1 MLGLKIMTGS
11 IDKATLMPR
20 SLLSLTALAA
30 TLAASF
36 AFAQTPPPPSP
47 SPKAPQEKLSP
58 DPIRP
63 DETTPPQA
71 PSPAPPPEPD
81 APAPSEEPEPEAS
94 ADDPLGVAANVTVA
108 RVASP
113 WSTADGKG
121 FSRVIGVID
130 GTRKR
135 FYAQWL
141 TEPDGRVIET
151 REIEDNDAARLTFG
165 DIRAERGSTGG
176 VTLFLDTQPDRD
188 GLRDT
193 WVLILG
199 APGEIRFGPAMN

>member
-1 MLGLKIMTGS
+1 
-11 IDKATLMPR
+11 MPR
-20 SLLSLTALAA
+20 SPLPAAALAA
-30 TLAASF
+30 LLIASP
-36 AFAQTPPPPSP
+36 ALAQT
-47 SPKAPQEKLSP
+47 
-58 DPIRP
+58 
-63 DETTPPQA
+63 
-71 PSPAPPPEPD
+71 
-81 APAPSEEPEPEAS
+81 APAPSPQAPAEKVDPGPVRPDPTTPAAPETPEGEAEAEAP

-108 RVASP
+108 RIASP

-130 GTRKR
+130 GTRQR

-151 REIEDNDAARLTFG
+151 REIENEDAARLTFG
-165 DIRAERGSTGG
+165 DIRAEPGSTGG
-176 VTLFLDTQPDRD
+176 VTLFLDTQADRD

>member
-1 MLGLKIMTGS
+1 MTGS
-11 IDKATLMPR
+11 IDEATLMPR
-20 SLLSLTALAA
+20 SLLSVAALAA
-30 TLAASF
+30 LLASSA
-36 AFAQTPPPPSP
+36 AFAQTAPAPSP
-47 SPKAPQEKLSP
+47 SPQAPAEKVDP
-58 DPIRP
+58 DPVKP
-63 DETTPPQA
+63 EE
-71 PSPAPPPEPD
+71 PAPA
-81 APAPSEEPEPEAS
+81 APEEPEAEAP

-130 GTRKR
+130 GTRQR